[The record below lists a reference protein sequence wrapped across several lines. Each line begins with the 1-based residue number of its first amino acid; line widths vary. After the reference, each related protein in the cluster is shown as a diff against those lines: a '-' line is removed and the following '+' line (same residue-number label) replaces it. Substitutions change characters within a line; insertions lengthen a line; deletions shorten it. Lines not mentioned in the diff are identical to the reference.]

1 MSFNSDSLLDLLP
14 AIYRLRDE
22 EAAARMEGLLSP
34 AEAAERD
41 TLAALPSPTALEQ
54 QRLLELRAKASRGPL
69 ASLLAVF
76 APELEAMEDSLS
88 QLYDDLFIETCAD
101 WMIPYLGDLIGYEPL
116 HPLGDSPARARAEVA
131 RTIALRRRK
140 GTAPVLEQLALDVTG
155 WPARVVESFERLQTT
170 QHLNHR
176 RPGALSSPD
185 LRRGEALGW
194 LRTPFE
200 TACRT
205 VEVRSIARRA
215 GRHNIA
221 NVGVHLWRIG
231 AERRTRT
238 TATRVAEGRYR
249 ISPLGQDTPLVQYP
263 EPETTISHLAEP
275 RNLPL
280 PLGRRSLKQQ
290 LDRLSAG
297 GGSADPRAD
306 PNWSPRIWV
315 NGQPWDLQNIR
326 VCHLGDQGGGWGHTP
341 PAGDWLALDPL
352 LGRLALPAS
361 VSDSDAA
368 PALVE
373 VSWFEGFTALADLG
387 GGAYNRPPAEGDRRA
402 DLPRVQVPHA
412 LDPAIRAK
420 ATVEE
425 ALQLLNGHG
434 VVEITDNATHRFD
447 SLVLRAGPGQTL
459 LLRAANRCRP
469 VLRLRELVLEGEPR
483 SAIGL
488 DGLLIQGGPVLVPEG
503 LSQPGADG
511 SSDNGL
517 RELTVRHCTL
527 VPGWGLRPDGAPTD
541 PEAVSLRITAKTVE
555 RIELERSICGALRAP
570 RDTRLRARTCLI
582 DATDPSGVA
591 LMADEGAG
599 GGAPQPGPLLSLEG
613 CTVVGRLLCFAVGEI
628 SNSVL
633 LADSG
638 PGWTAPVRAERRQV
652 GCVRF
657 SWIPPGSLLPAPYH
671 CQPADPKARLP
682 ARPVF
687 SSLRYGHP
695 AYGRLSDRTPEAIR
709 RGGEDSNE
717 MGVFHHLWLP
727 QRESNLRLRL
737 AEYLR
742 VGLTAGIVY
751 ES

>member
-1 MSFNSDSLLDLLP
+1 MSFDSDSLLDLLP

-22 EAAARMEGLLSP
+22 EAAARLESLLSP
-34 AEAAERD
+34 AEAAEQAA
-41 TLAALPSPTALEQ
+41 LAALTSPTPLQQ
-54 QRLLELRAKASRGPL
+54 QRLEQLGAKALRGPL

-76 APELEAMEDSLS
+76 APELEAMEESLS

-116 HPLGDSPARARAEVA
+116 HPLGGERDQARAEVA
-131 RTIALRRRK
+131 HTIALRRRK

-155 WPARVVESFERLQTT
+155 WPARAVEYFERLQAS

-176 RPGALSSPD
+176 RPRALVTAD

-194 LRTPFE
+194 LRSPFE

-205 VEVRSIARRA
+205 VEVRSIERQE

-221 NVGVHLWRIG
+221 NVGLHLWRIG
-231 AERRTRT
+231 AYRRSQT
-238 TATRVAEGRYR
+238 TASRVAAGLYR
-249 ISPLGQDTPLVQYP
+249 ISPLGQDTPLYQYP

-275 RNLPL
+275 RNLPI
-280 PLGRRSLKQQ
+280 PLGRRYFKQQ
-290 LDRLSAG
+290 LDRLYAG
-297 GGSADPRAD
+297 RGSADPLAD
-306 PNWSPRIWV
+306 PNWSLRIWV
-315 NGQPWDLQNIR
+315 DGTPWDPQKIH
-326 VCHLGDQGGGWGHTP
+326 VCHLGDQAGGWGHTP
-341 PAGDWLALDPL
+341 PAGDWLAIDPL
-352 LGRLALPAS
+352 LGRLALPAG
-361 VSDSDAA
+361 VSGSDAA
-368 PALVE
+368 PAVVE

-387 GGAYNRPPAEGDRRA
+387 GGEYNRPPAQDERSA

-412 LDPAIRAK
+412 QDPAIGAK

-425 ALQLLNGHG
+425 ALQLLNGNG

-459 LLRAANRCRP
+459 ILRAANRYRP
-469 VLRLRELVLEGEPR
+469 VLQLRELVLEGEPQ

-488 DGLLIQGGPVLVPEG
+488 DGLLIQGGPVLVPDG
-503 LSQPGADG
+503 LAQPRADG
-511 SSDNGL
+511 SSDNAL
-517 RELTVRHCTL
+517 QRLSLRHCTL
-527 VPGWGLRPDGAPTD
+527 VPGWGLQPDGSPSD
-541 PEAVSLRITAKTVE
+541 PEAVSLRVTAKTVE
-555 RIELERSICGALRAP
+555 QIELERSICGALRAP
-570 RDTRLRARTCLI
+570 EDTSLRARSCLI
-582 DATDPSGVA
+582 DATDPSRVA
-591 LMADEGAG
+591 LMANEAAG
-599 GGAPQPGPLLSLEG
+599 GGAPQPGAVLSLEG

-633 LADSG
+633 LADAG
-638 PGWTAPVRAERRQV
+638 PGWRAPVRAERRQV

-671 CQPADPKARLP
+671 CQPVDPRARLP

-695 AYGRLSDRTPEAIR
+695 AYGRLSGRTPEAIR

-742 VGLTAGIVY
+742 VGLAAGIFY